1 MGTKKCLLCFETH
14 VFHSQELLSTRR
26 WAIDSDGVAR
36 LVEISPVVKVVLLAM
51 CFLVFALC
59 LVGYNSR
66 LDLSLSDNDS
76 VPFCHLQ
83 PGTALNL
90 QVYVSGVFPQS
101 GFPLHSSF
109 AEIFRRTEVVF
120 IDVLHTVVVQKTL
133 FRNSPVN
140 WPFKYDATH
149 AHIEQIETGLLFFV
163 VVVYNIILTFKRHN
177 FTDQLVSWICTSQT
191 FGGRFKHDLPFVN
204 KTSLSAVVLDRYD
217 LKWILR
223 NFHPSFHLNYRLR
236 YGIFNVCYL
245 GGLYM
250 LLFS

>member
-1 MGTKKCLLCFETH
+1 
-14 VFHSQELLSTRR
+14 
-26 WAIDSDGVAR
+26 
-36 LVEISPVVKVVLLAM
+36 M

-140 WPFKYDATH
+140 
-149 AHIEQIETGLLFFV
+149 
-163 VVVYNIILTFKRHN
+163 
-177 FTDQLVSWICTSQT
+177 
-191 FGGRFKHDLPFVN
+191 
-204 KTSLSAVVLDRYD
+204 
-217 LKWILR
+217 
-223 NFHPSFHLNYRLR
+223 
-236 YGIFNVCYL
+236 
-245 GGLYM
+245 
-250 LLFS
+250 